1 VNDNPSSTGPLIT
14 GRLRKYHSN
23 FYYVE
28 ANGVLYE
35 CMLRGLIKKEGTD
48 VLVGDFVELDSI
60 DSATKTARINR
71 VLERKNAISR
81 PKMANIDQVLVVYS
95 LHEPEFDPQ
104 QLDRYLT
111 HIELAGLTP
120 IICVSKADLAQS
132 PDELTRI
139 EDLYNKQLGYS
150 VFFTSV
156 QDSTSLDAIRQ
167 LAQGKI
173 SVLAGPSGSGKS
185 SLLNA
190 LNPNL
195 QLRVGEVSEK
205 IARGQHTTRHVELL
219 PLFEDRTDTFIADTP
234 GFSNLRFNYVLPNQL
249 EAAFRDFAPYRDQ
262 CAFSDC
268 LHIDEADCAVRA
280 HLNALAESRYQSY
293 KDLLAEA
300 RLYKDEANT
309 TSQKEEFGYKQL
321 DRKGK
326 DAVRILRLK
335 EKNRDA
341 SRRTMKQRVSQ
352 FTGDDETA
360 DAIDRFDED
369 FILEEGTTFMDG
381 LVDDPSDSV

>member
-1 VNDNPSSTGPLIT
+1 MNDNPSSDIGQLIT

-28 ANGVLYE
+28 ADGVLYE
-35 CMLRGLIKKEGTD
+35 CMLRGLIKKEGIE
-48 VLVGDFVELDSI
+48 VLVGDFVELDSV
-60 DSATKTARINR
+60 DLTAKTARINR
-71 VLERKNAISR
+71 VLDRKNAISR
-81 PKMANIDQVLVVYS
+81 PKMANVDQVLVVYS

-104 QLDRYLT
+104 QMDRYLT

-120 IICVSKADLAQS
+120 MICISKADLAQNS
-132 PDELTRI
+132 DELTHI
-139 EDLYNKQLGYS
+139 QDLYTNRLGYR

-156 QDSTSLDAIRQ
+156 QNPASLDPIREIT
-167 LAQGKI
+167 QGKI

-219 PLFEDRTDTFIADTP
+219 SLFDDRPDTWIADTP
-234 GFSNLRFNYVLPNQL
+234 GFSNLRFNYVLPKQL
-249 EAAFRDFAPYRDQ
+249 EAVFREFASYRAN

-268 LHIDEADCAVRA
+268 LHIDEADCAVQA
-280 HLNALAESRYQSY
+280 HLETIAKSRYQSY

-300 RLYKDEANT
+300 RLYKDEANA
-309 TSQKEEFGYKQL
+309 TSQKEEFGYKHL

-341 SRRTMKQRVSQ
+341 SRRTMKQRVHQ
-352 FTGDDETA
+352 IDGEPEAQDDASE
-360 DAIDRFDED
+360 
-369 FILEEGTTFMDG
+369 FMDG
-381 LVDDPSDSV
+381 LVDDPSESV

>member
-1 VNDNPSSTGPLIT
+1 VNDNPSPSAGQLIT

-28 ANGVLYE
+28 ADGVLYE
-35 CMLRGLIKKEGTD
+35 CMLRGLIKKEGTE
-48 VLVGDFVELDSI
+48 VLVGDFVELDSVNTE
-60 DSATKTARINR
+60 AKTARINR
-71 VLERKNAISR
+71 VLERKNAILR
-81 PKMANIDQVLVVYS
+81 PKMANVDQVLVVYS

-104 QLDRYLT
+104 QMDRYLT

-120 IICVSKADLAQS
+120 MICISKTDLAQS
-132 PDELTRI
+132 PDELARI
-139 EDLYNKQLGYS
+139 RALYAERLGYTV
-150 VFFTSV
+150 VFSSV
-156 QDSTSLDAIRQ
+156 QDPTSLEIIHA
-167 LAQGKI
+167 LAEGKI

-190 LNPNL
+190 LHPGL

-219 PLFEDRTDTFIADTP
+219 PLFADRTDTFIADTP
-234 GFSNLRFNYVLPNQL
+234 GFSNLRFNYVLPSQL
-249 EAAFRDFAPYRDQ
+249 EASFRDFVPYRGQ

-268 LHIDEADCAVRA
+268 LHVDEADCAVRA
-280 HLNALAESRYQSY
+280 HLEDIAESRYRSY
-293 KDLLAEA
+293 QDLLAEA
-300 RLYKDEANT
+300 RLYKDEANAS
-309 TSQKEEFGYKQL
+309 SQKEEFGYKQL

-341 SRRTMKQRVSQ
+341 SRRTVKQRVSQ
-352 FTGDDETA
+352 FNQDDEA
-360 DAIDRFDED
+360 A
-369 FILEEGTTFMDG
+369 EEPFTDG
-381 LVDDPSDSV
+381 LVDGPPESV